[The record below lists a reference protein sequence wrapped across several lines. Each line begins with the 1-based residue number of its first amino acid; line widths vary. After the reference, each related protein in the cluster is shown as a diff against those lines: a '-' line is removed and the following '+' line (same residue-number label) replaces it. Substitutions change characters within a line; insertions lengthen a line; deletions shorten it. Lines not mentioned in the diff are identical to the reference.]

1 MQRNFIH
8 LCGLSIAITTLNA
21 CSNPAKEMYQK
32 PIDQGQKAIEKA
44 RNLQQ
49 DIDKTKSTVE
59 QQEKSLEGGQKS
71 P

>member
-1 MQRNFIH
+1 MQRNFIS
-8 LCGLSIAITTLNA
+8 LSGLSIVLATLSA

-32 PIDQGQKAIEKA
+32 PIDQGQKAIEKS
-44 RNLQQ
+44 RNLLQ
-49 DIDKTKSTVE
+49 DVDKTKSIID

>member
-1 MQRNFIH
+1 MQRNFIP
-8 LCGLSIAITTLNA
+8 LWVLSIAITTLSA

-49 DIDKTKSTVE
+49 DVDKTKSTVE
-59 QQEKSLEGGQKS
+59 QQEKFLEGGQKS

>member
-1 MQRNFIH
+1 MQRNFIL
-8 LCGLSIAITTLNA
+8 LCGLGMVIAILSA
-21 CSNPAKEMYQK
+21 CGNPAKEMYQK
-32 PIDQGQKAIEKA
+32 PVDQGHKAIEKA

-49 DIDKTKSTVE
+49 DIDQTKSTVE

>member
-1 MQRNFIH
+1 MQRNFIL
-8 LCGLSIAITTLNA
+8 LCGLSMAIATLSA

-32 PIDQGQKAIEKA
+32 PVDQGQKAIEKA

-49 DIDKTKSTVE
+49 GIDQTKSTVE
-59 QQEKSLEGGQKS
+59 QQEKSLEEGQKS